1 MEPPQ
6 VVERRRR
13 AARIRTELLVGNIL
27 ALADRFDL
35 SLALVQAGLLV
46 HWL

>member
-1 MEPPQ
+1 
-6 VVERRRR
+6 
-13 AARIRTELLVGNIL
+13 VGNIL